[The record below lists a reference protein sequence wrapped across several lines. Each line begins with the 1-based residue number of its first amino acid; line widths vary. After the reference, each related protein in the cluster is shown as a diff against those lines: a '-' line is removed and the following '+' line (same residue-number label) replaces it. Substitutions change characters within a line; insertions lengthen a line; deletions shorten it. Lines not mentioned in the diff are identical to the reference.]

1 MSLGDGC
8 LSKGIA
14 IHEIMHTLGFYHEH
28 TRRDRDRHVFVDIA
42 NTMEGKV
49 YAMKVSRLVIYYLL
63 TFFFL

>member
-49 YAMKVSRLVIYYLL
+49 YSMKVCGLVNFL
-63 TFFFL
+63 TFFFP